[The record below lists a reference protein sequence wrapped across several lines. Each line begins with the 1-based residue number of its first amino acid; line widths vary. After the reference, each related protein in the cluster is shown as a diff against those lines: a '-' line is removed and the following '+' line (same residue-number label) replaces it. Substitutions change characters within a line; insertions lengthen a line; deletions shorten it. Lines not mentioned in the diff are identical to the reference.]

1 MVRRVIIAGNLTG
14 SKNDKLRSK
23 KRLRLSSLYRTV
35 ARLESLCSFL
45 LIVLAAAAC
54 AQSVYT
60 ERPPDPLAVVAD
72 ASAGL
77 HGDGVADDSVALQS
91 AIDRVA
97 ETTGQG
103 LVFLPSGRYRISKTI
118 YLWSGIRLIGY
129 GRQRPVILL
138 AANTPGFQSGH
149 GFLGT
154 GRYMLQFASRKPAA
168 GGEVVDANEFTFYSG
183 VSNVDFEVGDGNPA
197 VICVRFHVAQHSL
210 LSHMHFWVGHGRAA
224 LEDVGNQAE
233 SLEIEGGDYGIIS
246 VRTAP
251 AWQFLLM
258 DSRLSGQR
266 IAAIQT
272 QEVGMTLIRD
282 RIEHA
287 PVAVEIPPDMPEQ
300 LYGRNLLLKDVGVGV
315 VLGDTTSQHH
325 QVTLDDILCFHV
337 GHLLRATRNNIEDFS
352 PIAGPSNSF
361 VEERL
366 SVGQDID
373 ANGREGPIALHHRE
387 RKLSGEPQPVPTDIP
402 ALPDVAQWTS
412 VRELGATGDGG
423 TDDTE
428 ALQHAID
435 SHRVLYFPTGLY
447 RVRGTLH
454 LKPDSILIGLSPA
467 TTVLVV
473 NDDDPNFSGSG
484 APVPVIESSAGG
496 HEILTG
502 IGVFTGYSAPRA
514 AGVLWHSGAS
524 SFVQDVNFAAGI
536 RPSPRVAPKYPKPDF
551 GIKRPD
557 TRGSQYPS
565 LWVEAGGGIFR
576 DIWTADTTAVVGVRV
591 ENTKVASVA
600 YQISCEHHMHN
611 EVEFRHASNW
621 TIYALQTEEENPNG
635 ADTTPIELTDSTNIT
650 FANLFDYRVS
660 RNVVPHLAAV
670 EATRADNIRFAN
682 VHNFSMTRLA
692 FDNSFLDTTRNV
704 AVRTH
709 DFTRFVLDDS
719 VRPGAPLPIPA
730 VFEPNAS
737 LQRLTKA
744 GTFNNV
750 AGLTVDE
757 HGQLFFT
764 DAATHRILRWTEGN
778 NSAEVLS
785 ESVDA
790 PVTLGSAG
798 NDQLLAID
806 SSKSVY
812 VVSTRDGSAQ
822 KLTGEG
828 PRPDTTLLLPTGFH
842 NDARSVEWIVE
853 HKGFVYSSRSNMA
866 ITAVVEDEPRSFF
879 YVPGSS
885 TAIMAGGSWKGLL
898 QAVQLGAFR
907 SGTSR
912 LAVSEDDDKVYRF
925 TLDSLNHLGA
935 VPVLARS
942 GTSVVTDT
950 AGNVY
955 VAGAQLF
962 VYSSAGKPL
971 GIVEIPER
979 PGSIVFGG
987 ADHRTL
993 FIGART
999 SLYAI
1004 RTKAGGAD

>member
-1 MVRRVIIAGNLTG
+1 M
-14 SKNDKLRSK
+14 
-23 KRLRLSSLYRTV
+23 RTLLL
-35 ARLESLCSFL
+35 AL
-45 LIVLAAAAC
+45 LILVTAPAC
-54 AQSVYT
+54 AQSIYT

-77 HGDGVADDSVALQS
+77 HGDGAADDTAALQT

-103 LVFLPSGRYRISKTI
+103 LVFLPSGRYRISKTV

-129 GRQRPVILL
+129 GQKRSVILL
-138 AANTPGFQSGH
+138 APNTPGYQSGH

-154 GRYMLQFASRKPAA
+154 GRYMLQFASRKPAP
-168 GGEVVDANEFTFYSG
+168 GGEIVDANEFTFYSG
-183 VSNVDFEVGDGNPA
+183 ISNVDFEVGDGNPA
-197 VICVRFHVAQHSL
+197 AICIRFHVAQHSF
-210 LSHMHFWVGHGRAA
+210 LSHMHFSVGQSRAA
-224 LEDVGNQAE
+224 LEDVGNQAD

-266 IAAIQT
+266 IASIHT

-287 PVAVEIPPDMPEQ
+287 PVAIEIPPDMPEQ
-300 LYGRNLLLKDVGVGV
+300 LYGRDLLLRDVVVGV

-325 QVTLDDILCFHV
+325 QVTLDNIRCSHI
-337 GHLLRATRNNIEDFS
+337 GHLLRATHNNVKNFS
-352 PIAGPSNSF
+352 PVASPSNSF

-366 SVGQDID
+366 TVGQDID
-373 ANGREGPIALHHRE
+373 ANGREGAIVLHHLERRLSRE
-387 RKLSGEPQPVPTDIP
+387 PEPVATDIP
-402 ALPDVAQWTS
+402 VLPDVSQWTS
-412 VRELGATGDGG
+412 VRELGVTGDGG

-435 SHRVLYFPTGLY
+435 SHRVLYFPMGLY

-454 LKPDSILIGLSPA
+454 LRPDSILIGLSPA

-502 IGVFTGYSAPRA
+502 IGVYTGHSAARA
-514 AGVLWHSGAS
+514 VGVVWHSGAT
-524 SFVQDVNFAAGI
+524 SFIQDVNFAAGI
-536 RPSPRVAPKYPKPDF
+536 RPSRRVGPKYPRPDF
-551 GIKRPD
+551 RTKRPD
-557 TRGSQYPS
+557 TRASQYPS
-565 LWVEAGGGIFR
+565 LWIQKGGGIFR
-576 DIWTADTTAVVGVRV
+576 DIWTADTTAIVGLRV
-591 ENTKVASVA
+591 ENTQVASVA

-621 TIYALQTEEENPNG
+621 TIYALQTEEEKPNG
-635 ADTTPIELTDSTNIT
+635 TDATPIELTDSSNIT

-670 EATRADNIRFAN
+670 EATRANNIRFAN
-682 VHNFSMTRLA
+682 MHNFSMTRLA
-692 FDNSFLDTTRNV
+692 FDNNVLDTTRNV

-709 DFTRFVLDDS
+709 DFTTFVLDDS
-719 VRPGAPLPIPA
+719 VKPGAPLPIPA
-730 VFEPNAS
+730 VFEPHAS
-737 LQRLTKA
+737 LQRLTNA
-744 GTFNNV
+744 GTFSNV
-750 AGLTVDE
+750 AGLTVDD

-764 DAATHRILRWTEGN
+764 DTATHRILRWNDRN
-778 NSAEVLS
+778 NSAEVLT
-785 ESVDA
+785 ESVDS
-790 PVTLGSAG
+790 PVTLGYAG
-798 NDQLLAID
+798 NGQLLAID

-812 VVSTRDGSAQ
+812 AVSTLDGSLQ

-828 PRPDTTLLLPTGFH
+828 PRPDTALLLPTGFH
-842 NDARSVEWIVE
+842 NNARSLEWIVE
-853 HKGFVYSSRSNMA
+853 HKGVVYAPQSNMA
-866 ITAVVEDEPRSFF
+866 ITAVMEDEPRSFF
-879 YVPGSS
+879 YAPETR

-898 QAVQLGAFR
+898 QAIQLRAFR
-907 SGTSR
+907 IGTSHY
-912 LAVSEDDDKVYRF
+912 AVSEEDDKVYKF
-925 TLDSLNHLGA
+925 TLDSLNHLSA
-935 VPVLARS
+935 VPVIARS

-955 VAGAQLF
+955 VAGAQVF

-979 PGSIVFGG
+979 PGSLAFGG